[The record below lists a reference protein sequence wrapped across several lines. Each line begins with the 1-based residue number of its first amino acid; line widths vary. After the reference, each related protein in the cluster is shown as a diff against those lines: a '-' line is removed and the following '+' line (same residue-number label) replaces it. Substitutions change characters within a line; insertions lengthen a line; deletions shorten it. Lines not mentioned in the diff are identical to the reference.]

1 MKKRVLFVLLALTVL
16 GVTASHAQ
24 TQGLINAQVPF
35 DFVVNERT
43 YPAGDY
49 SVLLTSTYSVWI
61 LRGTNQTSG
70 FVVTQSPE
78 SNSPP
83 AQSKLLFHCY
93 DNRKVCFLA
102 EVWLSGNRTGRL
114 LQETRH
120 ERELA
125 RTTTSRP
132 TTVASR

>member
-24 TQGLINAQVPF
+24 TQGLINAHVPF

-61 LRGTNQTSG
+61 LRGTNQTSV
-70 FVVTQSPE
+70 FLVTQSPE

-102 EVWLSGNRTGRL
+102 EVWFSDNRSGRRL
-114 LQETRH
+114 PETRH

-125 RTTTSRP
+125 RITVSRP
-132 TTVASR
+132 TAVASK